1 MDDPPGGQA
10 RLFTLEE
17 ARALLPEL
25 RRLLAQH
32 AGARASA
39 EEVVLLLR
47 EMEARRTRA
56 NTLELARPLR
66 ERREQLGEQ
75 IERLQTIEQAILAI
89 GVEVK
94 RLKPALIDFPS
105 IRDGRV
111 VYLCWREDEE
121 TITHWHDLDAG
132 YAGRTPL

>member
-1 MDDPPGGQA
+1 MDEPPGGQA

-39 EEVVLLLR
+39 EEVVSLLR

-121 TITHWHDLDAG
+121 TIAYWHDLDAG